1 MAVGENVYPDSNGAE
16 PLLNPVEK
24 FHILLN

>member
-1 MAVGENVYPDSNGAE
+1 MAVGKTVYPDSNGTE
-16 PLLNPVEK
+16 PYWNPVEK

>member
-1 MAVGENVYPDSNGAE
+1 MAVGETVYPDSNGADL
-16 PLLNPVEK
+16 LLNPVEK

>member
-1 MAVGENVYPDSNGAE
+1 MVVGENVYPDSIGADL
-16 PLLNPVEK
+16 LLNPVEK

>member
-1 MAVGENVYPDSNGAE
+1 MAVGKIMYPDSNGADL
-16 PLLNPVEK
+16 LLNPVEK